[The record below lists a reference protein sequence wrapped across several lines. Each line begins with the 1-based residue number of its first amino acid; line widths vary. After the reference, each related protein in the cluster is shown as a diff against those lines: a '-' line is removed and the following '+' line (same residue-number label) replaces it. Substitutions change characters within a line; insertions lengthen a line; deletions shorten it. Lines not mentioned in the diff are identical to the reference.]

1 MICKDI
7 EVNLN
12 TKHILLIDDDR
23 ELSSL
28 LVDYLG
34 QHNFTVHCCFDGKS
48 GLEQAFN
55 SKFDLILLD
64 VMMPNLDGF
73 EVLKA
78 LGSQHKTPI
87 LMLTAKGDNS
97 DRIKGLE
104 LGADDYLAKP
114 FHHKELLARI
124 NAILR
129 RILITQSNDQKAGL
143 HQDIILSVNNVQ
155 LNHATRE
162 VSCHEQVIELTGTE
176 YHILTLLME
185 QQGNIVNKEYLSEQV
200 LGRKLSPFDRSI
212 DVHVSNIRRKL
223 LPVCQNEKIKTIRG
237 AGYLFLSGSLS

>member
-1 MICKDI
+1 MDK
-7 EVNLN
+7 
-12 TKHILLIDDDR
+12 KHILLIDDDT
-23 ELSSL
+23 ELASL
-28 LVDYLG
+28 LADYLE
-34 QHNFTVHCCFDGKS
+34 QHNFVIHCCFDGKS

-78 LGSQHKTPI
+78 LGSQYKTPV

-129 RILITQSNDQKAGL
+129 RISITQSNDQQVNL
-143 HQDIILSVNNVQ
+143 HQDIILNVNNVE

-185 QQGNIVNKEYLSEQV
+185 QQGSIVNKEYLSEQV